1 MKIKFDCNLE
11 AWVTG
16 IEIEADSYDNALA
29 ELYSMTFEQL
39 IAEGIVKEFKISDVG
54 SQTLEETIKVR
65 VYDIEY
71 SIEEDDYE
79 TPEEYNQI
87 INSLPNNLVL
97 DVLVETGEDLEE
109 LIADEITYETNWLV
123 KNFNYMIIE
132 KK

>member
-11 AWVTG
+11 TWVTG

-39 IAEGIVKEFKISDVG
+39 VAEGIVKEFKINDVG
-54 SQTLEETIKVR
+54 SQTLEENIKVR

-79 TPEEYNQI
+79 TPEEYNQV
-87 INSLPNNLVL
+87 INSLPDTLVL
-97 DVLVETGEDLEE
+97 DILVETDEDLEE
-109 LIADEITYETNWLV
+109 RVADEITHETNWLV

>member
-16 IEIEADSYDNALA
+16 IEITADSYDNASA
-29 ELYSMTFEQL
+29 KLYSMTFEQL
-39 IAEGIVKEFKISDVG
+39 VEEGIVKEFKIIDVG
-54 SQTLEETIKVR
+54 SQILEETIKVR

-87 INSLPNNLVL
+87 INSLSDTLVL
-97 DVLVETGEDLEE
+97 DILVEAGEDFEE
-109 LIADEITYETNWLV
+109 RIADEITYETNWLV
-123 KNFNYMIIE
+123 KNFNYMILE

>member
-11 AWVTG
+11 AWAAG

-29 ELYSMTFEQL
+29 KLYSMTFEQ
-39 IAEGIVKEFKISDVG
+39 IVEEGIVKEFKISDIG

-79 TPEEYNQI
+79 TPEEYTQI
-87 INSLPNNLVL
+87 INSLPNSLVL
-97 DVLVETGEDLEE
+97 DVLVEANEDLEE
-109 LIADEITYETNWLV
+109 RIADEITYETNWLV

>member
-16 IEIEADSYDNALA
+16 IEIETDSYDNALA
-29 ELYSMTFEQL
+29 KLYSMTFDQL
-39 IAEGIVKEFKISDVG
+39 VEEGIVKEFKINDVG
-54 SQTLEETIKVR
+54 SQTVEETIKVR

-79 TPEEYNQI
+79 TPEEYNQVV
-87 INSLPNNLVL
+87 NSLPNNLVL
-97 DVLVETGEDLEE
+97 NILVAPDDDLEE
-109 LIADEITYETNWLV
+109 LIADEITYETDWLV

>member
-39 IAEGIVKEFKISDVG
+39 VAEGIVKEFKISDVG
-54 SQTLEETIKVR
+54 SQTLEETVKVR

-97 DVLVETGEDLEE
+97 NILVTPDDDLEE
-109 LIADEITYETNWLV
+109 LIADEITYETEWLV

>member
-39 IAEGIVKEFKISDVG
+39 VAEGIVKEFKISDVG
-54 SQTLEETIKVR
+54 SQTLEETVKVR

-79 TPEEYNQI
+79 TPEEYNQV
-87 INSLPNNLVL
+87 INSLPDTLVL
-97 DVLVETGEDLEE
+97 DILVETDEDLEE
-109 LIADEITYETNWLV
+109 RVADEITHETNWLV